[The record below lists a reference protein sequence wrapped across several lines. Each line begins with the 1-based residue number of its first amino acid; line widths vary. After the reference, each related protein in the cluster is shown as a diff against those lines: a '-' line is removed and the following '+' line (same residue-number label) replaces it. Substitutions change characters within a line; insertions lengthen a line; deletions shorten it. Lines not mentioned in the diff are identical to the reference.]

1 MSRILHPPYLTPQPF
16 SDNIT
21 VMPPTKLVEPVYRQF
36 GAKVEAMRAVMAITQ
51 ADLAKKV
58 KLTRASIANIE
69 AGKQR
74 ILLADVEKFAEAL
87 GMSPR
92 SLMKGIWG

>member
-1 MSRILHPPYLTPQPF
+1 
-16 SDNIT
+16 
-21 VMPPTKLVEPVYRQF
+21 MPATKLVEPVYRQF

-51 ADLAKKV
+51 QDLAKKV
-58 KLTRASIANIE
+58 KLTRASITNIE

-74 ILLADVEKFAEAL
+74 ILLADVEKFAVAL
-87 GMSPR
+87 GVSPR

>member
-1 MSRILHPPYLTPQPF
+1 
-16 SDNIT
+16 
-21 VMPPTKLVEPVYRQF
+21 MPATKLVEPIYRQF
-36 GAKVEAMRAVMAITQ
+36 GAKVESMRAVLMIRQ
-51 ADLAKKV
+51 EDLAKKV

-74 ILLADVEKFAEAL
+74 VLLADVEKFAEAL
-87 GMSPR
+87 GVSPR

>member
-1 MSRILHPPYLTPQPF
+1 
-16 SDNIT
+16 
-21 VMPPTKLVEPVYRQF
+21 MPPTKLVEPVYRQF

-58 KLTRASIANIE
+58 RLTRASIANIE

>member
-1 MSRILHPPYLTPQPF
+1 
-16 SDNIT
+16 
-21 VMPPTKLVEPVYRQF
+21 MPATKLVEPVYRQF
-36 GAKVEAMRAVMAITQ
+36 GAKVESMRAVLMIRQ
-51 ADLAKKV
+51 EDLAKKV

-74 ILLADVEKFAEAL
+74 ILLADVEKFAKAL
-87 GMSPR
+87 GVSPR

>member
-1 MSRILHPPYLTPQPF
+1 
-16 SDNIT
+16 
-21 VMPPTKLVEPVYRQF
+21 MPATKLVEPVYRQF
-36 GAKVEAMRAVMAITQ
+36 GAKVESMRAVLMIRQ
-51 ADLAKKV
+51 EDLAKKV

-74 ILLADVEKFAEAL
+74 ILLADVERFATAL
-87 GMSPR
+87 GVSPR

>member
-1 MSRILHPPYLTPQPF
+1 
-16 SDNIT
+16 
-21 VMPPTKLVEPVYRQF
+21 MPPTKLVEPVYRQF

-51 ADLAKKV
+51 QDLAKKV
-58 KLTRASIANIE
+58 RLTRASIANIE

>member
-1 MSRILHPPYLTPQPF
+1 
-16 SDNIT
+16 
-21 VMPPTKLVEPVYRQF
+21 MPATKLVEPVYRQF
-36 GAKVEAMRAVMAITQ
+36 GAKVESMRAVLMIRQ
-51 ADLAKKV
+51 EDLAKKV

-87 GMSPR
+87 GVSPR

>member
-1 MSRILHPPYLTPQPF
+1 
-16 SDNIT
+16 
-21 VMPPTKLVEPVYRQF
+21 MPPTKLVEPVYRQF
-36 GAKVEAMRAVMAITQ
+36 GAKVESMRAVMMITQ

-58 KLTRASIANIE
+58 KLTRASITNIE

-74 ILLADVEKFAEAL
+74 VLLADVEKFAEAL
-87 GMSPR
+87 GVSPR

>member
-1 MSRILHPPYLTPQPF
+1 
-16 SDNIT
+16 
-21 VMPPTKLVEPVYRQF
+21 MPATKLVEPVYRQF

-51 ADLAKKV
+51 QDLAKRV
-58 KLTRASIANIE
+58 KLTRASITNIE

-74 ILLADVEKFAEAL
+74 VLLADVERFAEAL
-87 GMSPR
+87 GVSPR

>member
-1 MSRILHPPYLTPQPF
+1 
-16 SDNIT
+16 
-21 VMPPTKLVEPVYRQF
+21 MPPTKLVEPVYRQF

-51 ADLAKKV
+51 QDLAKKV
-58 KLTRASIANIE
+58 KLTRASITNIE

-87 GMSPR
+87 GVSPR